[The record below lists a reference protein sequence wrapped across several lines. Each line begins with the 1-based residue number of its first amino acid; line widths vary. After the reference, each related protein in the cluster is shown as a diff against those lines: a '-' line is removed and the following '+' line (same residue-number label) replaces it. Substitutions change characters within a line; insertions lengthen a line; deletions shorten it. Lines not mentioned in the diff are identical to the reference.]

1 MSCNNYDCP
10 FQILREVDDPHAAAE
25 FTCMLEDAVHAVS
38 FDAGDMLFMQGQ
50 PSTAMYA
57 INDGAVKL
65 CTYSPD
71 GWEQIVDIT
80 GPWHRLVGLQSI
92 NDERYAYSAI
102 AATPI
107 TGCRI
112 SHRTVLHRAREQGE
126 LAMRLIRAINVHLAH
141 SRSLLEVLGHRSAAA
156 KIASFILMMTPKS
169 EDGDAARQLPV
180 SRTEMA
186 SLLGLSEET
195 VCRFMASF
203 RRHHAIRTSRG
214 KLEVVDWDRLQA
226 IADGTEK
233 WHYAA

>member
-1 MSCNNYDCP
+1 MPCNNCDCP
-10 FQILREVDDPHAAAE
+10 FQVIRAAKDPSAAAE
-25 FTCMLEDAVHAVS
+25 FACMLEDVVHAVT
-38 FDAGDMLFMQGQ
+38 FEKGDVLFMQGQ

-57 INDGAVKL
+57 INDGAVKI

-80 GPWHRLVGLQSI
+80 GPRHRLVGLQSI

-102 AATPI
+102 AATRI
-107 TGCRI
+107 VGCRI
-112 SHRTVLHRAREQGE
+112 SHRTVLQRAAEQGE
-126 LAMRLIRAINVHLAH
+126 LAMRLIRAVNVHLAH
-141 SRSLLEVLGHRSAAA
+141 SRSLLEVLGHRGAAT
-156 KIASFILMMTPKS
+156 KIASFILLMSPRF
-169 EDGDAARQLPV
+169 ENGDSAWELPV

-203 RRHHAIRTSRG
+203 KRHGAIRASRS
-214 KLEVVDWDRLQA
+214 KMEIVDWDRLQA
-226 IADGTEK
+226 IADGSEK

>member
-1 MSCNNYDCP
+1 MPCNNCHCP
-10 FQILREVDDPHAAAE
+10 FQVIRAMDDPHAAAE
-25 FTCMLEDAVHAVS
+25 VACMLEDVVHPVS
-38 FDAGDMLFMQGQ
+38 FEEGDVLFMQGQ
-50 PSTAMYA
+50 PSTAMFA
-57 INDGAVKL
+57 INDGAVKV

-80 GPWHRLVGLQSI
+80 GPRHRLVGLQSI

-112 SHRTVLHRAREQGE
+112 SHRAVLSRAREQSD
-126 LAMRLIRAINVHLAH
+126 LAMRLIRAINVHLTH
-141 SRSLLEVLGHRSAAA
+141 SRSLLEVLGHRGAAS
-156 KIASFILMMTPKS
+156 KIASFILLMSPRFENGDS
-169 EDGDAARQLPV
+169 EWEMPI

-203 RRHHAIRTSRG
+203 KRHGAIHNSHGTM
-214 KLEVVDWDRLQA
+214 EIVDWDRLQA

>member
-1 MSCNNYDCP
+1 
-10 FQILREVDDPHAAAE
+10 VDDARAAAE
-25 FTCMLEDAVHAVS
+25 FACMLENVVHPVS
-38 FDAGDMLFMQGQ
+38 FAEGDVLFMQGQ
-50 PSTAMYA
+50 PSAAMYA
-57 INDGAVKL
+57 INDGAVKI

-80 GPWHRLVGLQSI
+80 GPRHRLVGLQCL
-92 NDERYAYSAI
+92 NDERYSYSAI
-102 AATPI
+102 ASTPI
-107 TGCRI
+107 RGCRI
-112 SHRTVLHRAREQGE
+112 SHRAVLSRAREQSE

-141 SRSLLEVLGHRSAAA
+141 SRALLEVLGHRGAAS
-156 KIASFILMMTPKS
+156 KIASFILLMSPRFENGDS
-169 EDGDAARQLPV
+169 EWEMPI

-203 RRHHAIRTSRG
+203 KRHGAIHNSHGTM
-214 KLEVVDWDRLQA
+214 EIVDWDRLQA